1 MIWYFFFLMLAIKC
15 ACWPHVTNCF
25 FKLSNLRLFS
35 MSSPNTPNMSSI
47 SVSTTAAALLALTTP
62 FQQQTGCNSHFTTTS
77 FVSTDHYGTTYT
89 VPLVISEQV
98 NSCYP
103 SGWDSAVLES
113 RLCFSPAVCPSG
125 WTYYEMEENGEMAST
140 AYCCDRLV
148 CTFLLS
154 DVFIFS
160 FLVQDTDTNPTFSGY
175 SFLQTE
181 NTVSDILSTACGR
194 WISNN
199 TMSFN
204 SDDGKSTTVEGT
216 FVVHEAWAITWMSD
230 DTSTL
235 TPSLPTLTNAK
246 RVPTWTPGQVIPDGE
261 YDQHPDDSREFLD
274 GPEMWL
280 VIVVLPVISFVGI
293 LACIGCCVVSHRR
306 KKRRQREALDRA
318 GTQNEPVTS
327 SVELQNI
334 VPKGNK

>member
-1 MIWYFFFLMLAIKC
+1 M
-15 ACWPHVTNCF
+15 P
-25 FKLSNLRLFS
+25 
-35 MSSPNTPNMSSI
+35 SPNTLNMSSI
-47 SVSTTAAALLALTTP
+47 SVMATATATALLALTTP

-77 FVSTDHYGTTYT
+77 FISTDNNGTTYT

-103 SGWDSAVLES
+103 SGWDSVVPES

-125 WTYYEMEENGEMAST
+125 WTYYEMEENSVTAST

-154 DVFIFS
+154 EVFIFS
-160 FLVQDTDTNPTFSGY
+160 FLVQDTDTNSTFSGY
-175 SFLQTE
+175 SLQTD
-181 NTVSDILSTACGR
+181 NIVSDILSTACGR
-194 WISNN
+194 WVSNN
-199 TMSFN
+199 SIGVN
-204 SDDGKSTTVEGT
+204 SDDGKSMTVEDT

-261 YDQHPDDSREFLD
+261 YDQHPNDSREFLD

-280 VIVVLPVISFVGI
+280 LIVVLPVISFVGI
-293 LACIGCCVVSHRR
+293 LACIGCCVVSRVRR
-306 KKRRQREALDRA
+306 KRREREALDRA

-327 SVELQNI
+327 SVELQNTL
-334 VPKGNK
+334 PEGNK

>member
-1 MIWYFFFLMLAIKC
+1 M
-15 ACWPHVTNCF
+15 P
-25 FKLSNLRLFS
+25 
-35 MSSPNTPNMSSI
+35 SPNTPDMSSI
-47 SVSTTAAALLALTTP
+47 WVTATATATALRALTTP

-77 FVSTDHYGTTYT
+77 FISTDHYGTTYT
-89 VPLVISEQV
+89 VPLVLSEQV

-103 SGWDSAVLES
+103 SGWDSVAPES

-125 WTYYEMEENGEMAST
+125 WTYYEMEENREMAST

-160 FLVQDTDTNPTFSGY
+160 FLVQDIDTYSTCSGY

-181 NTVSDILSTACGR
+181 NIVSDFLSTACGR
-194 WISNN
+194 WMSNN

-204 SDDGKSTTVEGT
+204 SDDGKSMTVEDT

-235 TPSLPTLTNAK
+235 TPSLPTLTSAK
-246 RVPTWTPGQVIPDGE
+246 RVLTWTPGQVIPDGE
-261 YDQHPDDSREFLD
+261 YDQHPNDSVEILD
-274 GPEMWL
+274 SPAMWL
-280 VIVVLPVISFVGI
+280 LLVVLPVISFLGI
-293 LACIGCCVVSHRR
+293 LSCIGCCVVSHRR
-306 KKRRQREALDRA
+306 TKRRQREALDRA
-318 GTQNEPVTS
+318 GTQNEPVTLS
-327 SVELQNI
+327 LELHSIPPNGG
-334 VPKGNK
+334 KE